1 MAIYTSRYSNKEL
14 RKDGYYPVGIS
25 VGRPRFNTGYTI
37 RETCYSLAPKGYMLK
52 MEYDPYKEAYIK
64 KLEEIGTD
72 KIIKIVRGLEEKA
85 KAENKTLVLLCFE
98 DIRKPGNWCHRT
110 IFAEWWKKHTGET
123 IEELEDAEPMK
134 TVKTI
139 TVQKTNEEQAVQMS
153 MF

>member
-85 KAENKTLVLLCFE
+85 KARRTRLWCFFTL
-98 DIRKPGNWCHRT
+98 R
-110 IFAEWWKKHTGET
+110 
-123 IEELEDAEPMK
+123 
-134 TVKTI
+134 
-139 TVQKTNEEQAVQMS
+139 
-153 MF
+153 

>member
-1 MAIYTSRYSNKEL
+1 M
-14 RKDGYYPVGIS
+14 
-25 VGRPRFNTGYTI
+25 
-37 RETCYSLAPKGYMLK
+37 
-52 MEYDPYKEAYIK
+52 YDKLTQNDIK

-110 IFAEWWKKHTGET
+110 LFAEWWKKHTGET

-134 TVKTI
+134 TAKTI
-139 TVQKTNEEQAVQMS
+139 TAQKTNEEQAVQMS